1 MTIIAN
7 NNVNS
12 GNSTLSLGPS
22 VLNSADGVGLTG
34 NFLDIISML
43 SQNSDLNLI
52 TKGSPELLSDG
63 SNIDSNFSTLQ
74 LLQNF
79 LDEHDVNS
87 KTKMPPELASKFF
100 ELLDAGKKL
109 SEKTQIVVHDTINPK
124 GLPTQKILIDRVH
137 TELKPNNFKENLVLN
152 GHVESDGEKTP
163 IKFSGEESLAIDN
176 LRGAADIPQ
185 VSQSIVNT
193 SILNDSKQNTVVVD
207 LGKVLDEASSEFDH
221 LHIAKVYT
229 VPLSIAD
236 NNTPEEFSKDNT
248 QIAHLN
254 IDLGRKSIKINSQ
267 TEGSPVFQQEVL
279 IPDET
284 KAFGEVVSLEIDKVV
299 GTTLIMTLSSEQ
311 VKNSANLPRK
321 IVLRFS
327 EAKPLSSNMNVN
339 SSLSSDENFSNVEK
353 FIDTNHATILARSNL
368 NSAGEV
374 SETDHVIKVF
384 NPEYKISSDKNSY
397 PILEVETFSEDF
409 SDEIASKLKTFLSGE
424 LHNKYMLNN
433 LREAIIIDSNREIL
447 TDSVKVQLAGL
458 INSMKRGPKAKLL
471 LSTADVIGYRE
482 TVKLTDKKV
491 FDFQSFEPF
500 RESITW
506 GERVHPDIDLEAFA
520 EKVAV
525 NKIEENVPKIN
536 LIETV
541 KQPNQTIMSE
551 FRNLGNNPSVGMNT
565 FINSLNV
572 YEAQFT
578 SRLGMLLADQ
588 IAQGSENFELQLE
601 PESFG
606 KVRVNVSLENSNV
619 EIKMVAENSAAVL
632 ALRGG
637 ENMLQTIAEQHG
649 LKLSD
654 YSVDMQNN
662 QNGQSSDQKGDLGKR
677 GETESNKIE
686 DVEQEL
692 SSNST
697 DGKHKLNLLA

>member
-12 GNSTLSLGPS
+12 GNSILSLGPS
-22 VLNSADGVGLTG
+22 ALNSADGVGLTD

-52 TKGSPELLSDG
+52 TKGNPELLSDG

-79 LDEHDVNS
+79 LDEHDVNA

-100 ELLDAGKKL
+100 ELLEAGKKL
-109 SEKTQIVVHDTINPK
+109 SEQTQIVVHDTINPK
-124 GLPTQKILIDRVH
+124 GLPTQKILIDRMH

-152 GHVESDGEKTP
+152 GYGEKTP

-236 NNTPEEFSKDNT
+236 NNTPEGFSKDNT
-248 QIAHLN
+248 QIAHLH
-254 IDLGRKSIKINSQ
+254 IDLGRKSIKINSL
-267 TEGSPVFQQEVL
+267 TEDSPVFQQEVL

-311 VKNSANLPRK
+311 LKDSANLPRK
-321 IVLRFS
+321 IVLQFS

-397 PILEVETFSEDF
+397 PILEVETFSKDF

-424 LHNKYMLNN
+424 LHNKYMVNN

-500 RESITW
+500 REPITW

-520 EKVAV
+520 EKVTV

-536 LIETV
+536 VIETV

-551 FRNLGNNPSVGMNT
+551 FRNLGNNLSVGMNT

>member
-12 GNSTLSLGPS
+12 GNSILSLGPS
-22 VLNSADGVGLTG
+22 ALNSADGVGLTD

-52 TKGSPELLSDG
+52 TKGNPELLSDG

-79 LDEHDVNS
+79 LDEHDVNA

-109 SEKTQIVVHDTINPK
+109 SEQTQIVVHDTINPK
-124 GLPTQKILIDRVH
+124 GLPTQKILIDRMH

-152 GHVESDGEKTP
+152 GYGEKTP

-236 NNTPEEFSKDNT
+236 NNTPEGFSKDNT
-248 QIAHLN
+248 QIAHLH
-254 IDLGRKSIKINSQ
+254 IDLGRKSIKINSL
-267 TEGSPVFQQEVL
+267 TEDSPVFQQEVL

-311 VKNSANLPRK
+311 LKDSANLPRK
-321 IVLRFS
+321 IVLQFS

-368 NSAGEV
+368 NSTGEV

-397 PILEVETFSEDF
+397 PILEVETFSKDF

-424 LHNKYMLNN
+424 LHNKYMVNN

-500 RESITW
+500 REPITW

-520 EKVAV
+520 EKVTV

-536 LIETV
+536 VIETV

-551 FRNLGNNPSVGMNT
+551 FRNLGNNLSVGMNT

>member
-12 GNSTLSLGPS
+12 GNSILSLGPS
-22 VLNSADGVGLTG
+22 ALNSADGVGLTD

-52 TKGSPELLSDG
+52 TKGNPELLSDG

-79 LDEHDVNS
+79 LDEHDVNA

-100 ELLDAGKKL
+100 ELLEAGKKL
-109 SEKTQIVVHDTINPK
+109 SEQTQIVVHDTINPK
-124 GLPTQKILIDRVH
+124 GLPTQKILIDRMH
-137 TELKPNNFKENLVLN
+137 TELKPNNFTENLVLN
-152 GHVESDGEKTP
+152 GYGEKTP

-236 NNTPEEFSKDNT
+236 NNTLEGFSKDNT
-248 QIAHLN
+248 QIAHLH
-254 IDLGRKSIKINSQ
+254 IDLGRKSIKINSL
-267 TEGSPVFQQEVL
+267 TEDSPVFQQEVL

-311 VKNSANLPRK
+311 LKDSANLPRK
-321 IVLRFS
+321 IVLQFS

-339 SSLSSDENFSNVEK
+339 SSLSSDENFGNVEK

-397 PILEVETFSEDF
+397 PILEVETFSKDF

-424 LHNKYMLNN
+424 LHNKYMVNN

-500 RESITW
+500 REPITW

-520 EKVAV
+520 EKVTV

-536 LIETV
+536 VIETV

-551 FRNLGNNPSVGMNT
+551 FRNLGNNLSVGMNT

>member
-12 GNSTLSLGPS
+12 GNSILSLGPS
-22 VLNSADGVGLTG
+22 ALNSADGVGLTG

-52 TKGSPELLSDG
+52 TKGNPELLSDG

-79 LDEHDVNS
+79 LDEHDVNA

-109 SEKTQIVVHDTINPK
+109 SEQTQIVVHDTINPK
-124 GLPTQKILIDRVH
+124 GLPTQKILIDRMH

-152 GHVESDGEKTP
+152 GYGEKTP

-236 NNTPEEFSKDNT
+236 NNTPEGFSKDNT
-248 QIAHLN
+248 QIAHLH
-254 IDLGRKSIKINSQ
+254 IDLGRKSIKINSL
-267 TEGSPVFQQEVL
+267 TEDSPVFQQEVL

-311 VKNSANLPRK
+311 LKDSANLPRK
-321 IVLRFS
+321 IVLQFS

-397 PILEVETFSEDF
+397 PILEVETFSKDF

-424 LHNKYMLNN
+424 LHNKYMVNN

-500 RESITW
+500 REPITW

-520 EKVAV
+520 EKVTV

-536 LIETV
+536 VIETV

-551 FRNLGNNPSVGMNT
+551 FRNLGNNLSVGMNT

>member
-52 TKGSPELLSDG
+52 TKGNPELLSDG

-321 IVLRFS
+321 IVLQFS

-482 TVKLTDKKV
+482 TVKLTDKKA

-606 KVRVNVSLENSNV
+606 KVRVNVSLENSNI

>member
-12 GNSTLSLGPS
+12 GNSILSLGPS
-22 VLNSADGVGLTG
+22 ALNSADGVGLTG

-52 TKGSPELLSDG
+52 TKGNPELLSDG

-79 LDEHDVNS
+79 LDEHDVNA

-100 ELLDAGKKL
+100 ELLEAGKKL
-109 SEKTQIVVHDTINPK
+109 SEQTQIVVHDTINPK
-124 GLPTQKILIDRVH
+124 GLPTQKILIDRMH

-152 GHVESDGEKTP
+152 GYGEKTP

-236 NNTPEEFSKDNT
+236 NNTPEGFSKDNT
-248 QIAHLN
+248 QIAHLH
-254 IDLGRKSIKINSQ
+254 IDLGRKSIKINSL
-267 TEGSPVFQQEVL
+267 TEDSPVFQQEVL

-311 VKNSANLPRK
+311 LKDSANLPRK
-321 IVLRFS
+321 IVLQFS

-397 PILEVETFSEDF
+397 PILEVETFSKDF

-424 LHNKYMLNN
+424 LHNKYMVNN

-500 RESITW
+500 REPITW

-520 EKVAV
+520 EKVTV

-536 LIETV
+536 VIETV

-551 FRNLGNNPSVGMNT
+551 FRNLGNNLSVGMNT

>member
-12 GNSTLSLGPS
+12 GNSILSLGPS
-22 VLNSADGVGLTG
+22 ALNSADGVGLTG

-52 TKGSPELLSDG
+52 TKGNPELLSDG

-79 LDEHDVNS
+79 LDEHDVNA

-100 ELLDAGKKL
+100 ELLEAGKKL
-109 SEKTQIVVHDTINPK
+109 SEQTQIVVHDTINPK
-124 GLPTQKILIDRVH
+124 GLPTQKILIDRMH

-152 GHVESDGEKTP
+152 GYGEKTP

-236 NNTPEEFSKDNT
+236 NNTLEGFSKDNT
-248 QIAHLN
+248 QIAHLH
-254 IDLGRKSIKINSQ
+254 IDLGRKSIKINSL
-267 TEGSPVFQQEVL
+267 TEDSPVFQQEVL

-311 VKNSANLPRK
+311 LKDSANLPRK
-321 IVLRFS
+321 IVLQFS

-397 PILEVETFSEDF
+397 PILEVETFSKDF

-424 LHNKYMLNN
+424 LHNKYMVNN

-500 RESITW
+500 REPITW

-520 EKVAV
+520 EKVTV

-536 LIETV
+536 VIETV

-551 FRNLGNNPSVGMNT
+551 FRNLGNNLSVGMNT

>member
-12 GNSTLSLGPS
+12 GNSILSLGPS
-22 VLNSADGVGLTG
+22 ALNSADGVGLTG

-52 TKGSPELLSDG
+52 TKGNPELLSDG

-79 LDEHDVNS
+79 LDEHDVNA

-100 ELLDAGKKL
+100 ELLEAGKKL
-109 SEKTQIVVHDTINPK
+109 SEQTQIVVHDTINPK
-124 GLPTQKILIDRVH
+124 GLPTQKILIDRMH

-152 GHVESDGEKTP
+152 GYGEKTP

-236 NNTPEEFSKDNT
+236 NNTLEGFSKDNT
-248 QIAHLN
+248 QIAHLH
-254 IDLGRKSIKINSQ
+254 IDLGRKSIKINSL
-267 TEGSPVFQQEVL
+267 TEDSPVFQQEVL

-311 VKNSANLPRK
+311 LKDSANLPRK
-321 IVLRFS
+321 IVLQFS

-374 SETDHVIKVF
+374 SETDHVVKVF

-397 PILEVETFSEDF
+397 PILEVETFSKDF

-424 LHNKYMLNN
+424 LHNKYMVNN

-500 RESITW
+500 REPITW

-520 EKVAV
+520 EKVTV

-536 LIETV
+536 VIETV

-551 FRNLGNNPSVGMNT
+551 FRNLGNNLSVGMNT

>member
-12 GNSTLSLGPS
+12 GNSILSLGPS
-22 VLNSADGVGLTG
+22 ALNSADGVGLTG

-52 TKGSPELLSDG
+52 TKGNPELLSDG

-79 LDEHDVNS
+79 LDEHDVNA

-109 SEKTQIVVHDTINPK
+109 SEQTQIVVHDTINPK
-124 GLPTQKILIDRVH
+124 GLPTQKILIDRMH

-152 GHVESDGEKTP
+152 GYGEKTP

-236 NNTPEEFSKDNT
+236 NNTLEGFSKDNT
-248 QIAHLN
+248 QIAHLH
-254 IDLGRKSIKINSQ
+254 IDLGRKSIKINSL
-267 TEGSPVFQQEVL
+267 TEDSPVFQQEVL

-311 VKNSANLPRK
+311 LKDSANLPRK
-321 IVLRFS
+321 IVLQFS

-397 PILEVETFSEDF
+397 PILEVETFSKDF

-424 LHNKYMLNN
+424 LHNKYMVNN

-500 RESITW
+500 REPITW

-520 EKVAV
+520 EKVTV

-536 LIETV
+536 VIETV

-551 FRNLGNNPSVGMNT
+551 FRNLGNNLSVGMNT

>member
-52 TKGSPELLSDG
+52 TKGNPELLSDG

-248 QIAHLN
+248 QLAHLN

-321 IVLRFS
+321 IVLQFS

-384 NPEYKISSDKNSY
+384 NPEYKISSDKNSF
-397 PILEVETFSEDF
+397 PILEVETFSKDF
-409 SDEIASKLKTFLSGE
+409 SDEIASKLKTFLS
-424 LHNKYMLNN
+424 L
-433 LREAIIIDSNREIL
+433 S
-447 TDSVKVQLAGL
+447 L
-458 INSMKRGPKAKLL
+458 IHIS
-471 LSTADVIGYRE
+471 
-482 TVKLTDKKV
+482 
-491 FDFQSFEPF
+491 EPT
-500 RESITW
+500 RRS
-506 GERVHPDIDLEAFA
+506 
-520 EKVAV
+520 
-525 NKIEENVPKIN
+525 
-536 LIETV
+536 
-541 KQPNQTIMSE
+541 
-551 FRNLGNNPSVGMNT
+551 
-565 FINSLNV
+565 
-572 YEAQFT
+572 
-578 SRLGMLLADQ
+578 
-588 IAQGSENFELQLE
+588 
-601 PESFG
+601 
-606 KVRVNVSLENSNV
+606 
-619 EIKMVAENSAAVL
+619 
-632 ALRGG
+632 
-637 ENMLQTIAEQHG
+637 
-649 LKLSD
+649 
-654 YSVDMQNN
+654 
-662 QNGQSSDQKGDLGKR
+662 
-677 GETESNKIE
+677 
-686 DVEQEL
+686 
-692 SSNST
+692 
-697 DGKHKLNLLA
+697 

>member
-12 GNSTLSLGPS
+12 GNSISSLGPS
-22 VLNSADGVGLTG
+22 ALNSADGVGLTG

-52 TKGSPELLSDG
+52 TKGNPELLSDG

-79 LDEHDVNS
+79 LDEHDVNA

-100 ELLDAGKKL
+100 ELLEAGKKL
-109 SEKTQIVVHDTINPK
+109 SEQTQIVVHDTINPK
-124 GLPTQKILIDRVH
+124 GLPTQKILIDRMH
-137 TELKPNNFKENLVLN
+137 TELKPNNFTENLVLN
-152 GHVESDGEKTP
+152 GYGEKTP

-229 VPLSIAD
+229 VPLSTAD
-236 NNTPEEFSKDNT
+236 NKTPEEFSKDNT
-248 QIAHLN
+248 QIAHLH
-254 IDLGRKSIKINSQ
+254 IDLGRKSIKINSL
-267 TEGSPVFQQEVL
+267 TEDSPVFQQEVL

-311 VKNSANLPRK
+311 LKDSANLPRK
-321 IVLRFS
+321 IVLQFS

-397 PILEVETFSEDF
+397 PILEVETFSKDF

-424 LHNKYMLNN
+424 LHNKYMVNN

-500 RESITW
+500 REPITW

-520 EKVAV
+520 EKVTV

-536 LIETV
+536 VIETV

-551 FRNLGNNPSVGMNT
+551 FRNLGNNLSVGMNT

>member
-22 VLNSADGVGLTG
+22 ALNSADGVGLTG

-79 LDEHDVNS
+79 LDEHDVNA

-109 SEKTQIVVHDTINPK
+109 SEQTQIVVHDTINPK
-124 GLPTQKILIDRVH
+124 GLPTQKILIDRMH

-152 GHVESDGEKTP
+152 GYGEKTP

-236 NNTPEEFSKDNT
+236 NNTPEGFSKDNT
-248 QIAHLN
+248 QIAHLH
-254 IDLGRKSIKINSQ
+254 IDLGRKSIKINSL
-267 TEGSPVFQQEVL
+267 TEDSPVFQQEVL

-311 VKNSANLPRK
+311 LKDSANLPRK
-321 IVLRFS
+321 IVLQFS

-368 NSAGEV
+368 NSTGEV

-397 PILEVETFSEDF
+397 PILEVETFSKDF

-424 LHNKYMLNN
+424 LHNKYMVNN

-500 RESITW
+500 REPITW

-520 EKVAV
+520 EKVTV

-536 LIETV
+536 VIETV

-551 FRNLGNNPSVGMNT
+551 FRNLGNNLSVGMNT